1 MGVFPIRLAR
11 SSTLRYVSSDVA
23 MPRMTSTS
31 TITGTGFMKCIPMT
45 LSARFV
51 AAAILVMEIDDVFE
65 ARMHSGEVRRSSSAK
80 RPVLAERFSTMASM
94 AMSAL
99 PTSSIFVVVRMRPRI
114 SSFCA
119 ADVRPLS
126 TPRCR
131 FAEIVAIP
139 RCTNSSETS
148 TRMTESPAEAAVW
161 AMPLPIVPAPITAIF
176 RMQRGTVS
184 RCSDAP
190 RGVRFL
196 LPGGRMATTCLMCGA
211 SIMQGILCP
220 GCDRPRRVKMP
231 GSEAKQ
237 AAEGGAGRQAAVA
250 QAIDV
255 FPKAPIVPFPVES
268 TSPAITSIAGVL
280 VAAGVAAIVLGSD
293 RNVKSIRIETDL
305 PDDLG
310 EQLTD
315 HDELADALAVLVD
328 NSLNYVPS
336 GGQVIVG
343 VRRMEHKEKP
353 LLLFFVMDNGP
364 LVPEQ
369 LRQVIFEP

>member
-1 MGVFPIRLAR
+1 
-11 SSTLRYVSSDVA
+11 
-23 MPRMTSTS
+23 
-31 TITGTGFMKCIPMT
+31 
-45 LSARFV
+45 
-51 AAAILVMEIDDVFE
+51 
-65 ARMHSGEVRRSSSAK
+65 
-80 RPVLAERFSTMASM
+80 
-94 AMSAL
+94 
-99 PTSSIFVVVRMRPRI
+99 
-114 SSFCA
+114 
-119 ADVRPLS
+119 
-126 TPRCR
+126 
-131 FAEIVAIP
+131 
-139 RCTNSSETS
+139 
-148 TRMTESPAEAAVW
+148 
-161 AMPLPIVPAPITAIF
+161 
-176 RMQRGTVS
+176 
-184 RCSDAP
+184 
-190 RGVRFL
+190 
-196 LPGGRMATTCLMCGA
+196 MATTCLMCGA
-211 SIMQGILCP
+211 SIVQGILCP

-255 FPKAPIVPFPVES
+255 FPKAPIVPFPVEN

-293 RNVKSIRIETDL
+293 RNVKFATEQMQSLFGPWDLATLKDVERQAGVQIGDLSISSSSHLLIADHHVLFSLVPLMGGAGGAVLVFRAVDAQTAAMETQRPNLPKVTDVIRTVADRFASFADVKSIRIETDL

-343 VRRMEHKEKP
+343 VRRMEHKEKS

-369 LRQVIFEP
+369 LRQVIFEPGFACNPASSQRTGCDLYKVRDFAVAHAGSVWVDSKSGKACTFFMRVRPDGAR